1 MSSQPVILVT
11 GASSGIGE
19 ATARLFARE
28 GYRVAMGARR
38 LDRLETLANEI
49 QTSGGQALPVAAD
62 LSRLEDI
69 QSLVTTT
76 LDHYGQIDVLLNN
89 AGFGRLDWLENLDPV
104 KDIEA
109 QLRINL
115 IAVIQTARE
124 VLPHMIKRRSGHIV
138 NMASMAGQ
146 VATPTYTVYA
156 ASKFAVRGFTEALRR
171 EVGVYGVH
179 VSAIYPGANAKTTA
193 ETVAT
198 PIEQEINGVERM
210 LYMSSRCTNDG
221 QMLLDVTFEVGT
233 DLDMAQ
239 VLVQNRVAI
248 AEAKL
253 PEDVKRQG
261 VALNNQA
268 AALQDLKR
276 VAVTTVPYQLVTHR
290 NGKIASVAHAATAV
304 SGSAR
309 SSPDARA

>member
-1 MSSQPVILVT
+1 MTTPPVILVT

-49 QTSGGQALPVAAD
+49 QTKGGQALPVAAD
-62 LSRLEDI
+62 LTRLEDV
-69 QSLVTTT
+69 QNLVKTT

-179 VSAIYPGANAKTTA
+179 VSAIYPG
-193 ETVAT
+193 
-198 PIEQEINGVERM
+198 GVRTEFDEH
-210 LYMSSRCTNDG
+210 TG
-221 QMLLDVTFEVGT
+221 
-233 DLDMAQ
+233 
-239 VLVQNRVAI
+239 
-248 AEAKL
+248 
-253 PEDVKRQG
+253 VKRRTSRTTP
-261 VALNNQA
+261 
-268 AALQDLKR
+268 AALRLDAAE
-276 VAVTTVPYQLVTHR
+276 VAQAVLSIVRRPRRGLVIPWPMRFSVWLNVLFPGLVDRIIER
-290 NGKIASVAHAATAV
+290 NFTRPERGL
-304 SGSAR
+304 
-309 SSPDARA
+309 